1 MIVQLYS
8 MYSERFDNAQV
19 AYSKWLKTSKQF
31 ADLIKMIE
39 VRVTSYSMSMYSY
52 DMWHDYTID
61 YRTNIMCS

>member
-1 MIVQLYS
+1 

-39 VRVTSYSMSMYSY
+39 VCVAKSSVANYSTILYSY
-52 DMWHDYTID
+52 DMWHDYTTD
-61 YRTNIMCS
+61 HRAIMLYS